1 MPSMASI
8 TVKKADTTTD
18 IVYDAVSAASGSE
31 PAVWRQD
38 TNAPAGLPVGLRPT
52 FEMSSKWNGPKTAR
66 VMNIKFIYPYAIQ
79 STDTTAYTS
88 KDRVVIN
95 GGNITAPQGIP
106 SSVLDEAMAQYTN
119 LVDSA
124 LVLSALKAGYAPT

>member
-8 TVKKADTTTD
+8 TVKKADGSTD
-18 IVYDAVSAASGSE
+18 ITYDAVVSSSGDQ

-38 TNAPAGLPVGLRPT
+38 TGAPAGLPVGLRPT
-52 FEMSSKWNGPKTAR
+52 FEMSSKWNGPRTAR
-66 VMNIKFIYPYAIQ
+66 VMNIKFVYPYA
-79 STDTTAYTS
+79 TEDTTTSVYSS

-95 GGNITAPQGIP
+95 GGNVTSPAGIP
-106 SSVLDEAMAQYTN
+106 SSVSDEAMAQYTN

-124 LVLSALKAGYAPT
+124 LIVSALKSGYAPT